1 MTVSHWH
8 EDLAARDE
16 AFSCLKELLEPSSL
30 ATTVTVAV
38 REWGQG
44 LLRLAAALV
53 RENAALERE
62 NAALRERIAELER
75 SAALDSTTSSK
86 PPASDGLKKK
96 NGAQRR
102 TQSQRGK
109 SGRPSGGQPG
119 HKGTTLAQSD
129 SPDRV
134 VDHHPPACPD
144 LFRVSGC
151 GAELSDADRQGAP
164 ACRQV
169 FDVPEPQ
176 PLEVTEHRA
185 HRCLCG
191 ACATLTRAAFPPG
204 VTAPVQY
211 GPRITAWVSYLLY
224 AQFVPE
230 KRLAELMSDIFAV
243 SISTATIAAMG
254 RRTAQRFEGFLDHV
268 ADPIRTQAPVKHLD
282 ETGLR
287 IAARTRWL
295 HVLCTPLLTVLRIGE
310 GRGDVEKNLQGI
322 LVHDDF
328 APYFTIKG
336 VRHGAC
342 NAHHLRELQALI
354 DIEKEEWAT
363 SMHRL
368 LLRARRVAHFARE
381 NDRDVPA
388 SLVAQISRAWD
399 RTLNRAIA
407 FHEAQ
412 PPLQTKK
419 RGRKSAEPV
428 TISRA
433 GSRRTRR
440 GACASSRT
448 RAPRSQTTRPSEIS
462 EWPSC
467 DRKYQAASEPC
478 RAPTTSPSC
487 VPS

>member
-8 EDLAARDE
+8 EDLAARNE
-16 AFSCLKELLEPSSL
+16 AFCCLKELLEPSSL
-30 ATTVTVAV
+30 ATTVVVAV

-44 LLRLAAALV
+44 LLRSATALA
-53 RENAALERE
+53 RENAALEQE

-75 SAALDSTTSSK
+75 SAALNSTTSSK

-96 NGAQRR
+96 SGAQRR

-109 SGRPSGGQPG
+109 SGGPSGGQPG
-119 HKGTTLAQSD
+119 HKGTTLARSD

-134 VDHHPPACPD
+134 VDHHPSTC
-144 LFRVSGC
+144 SGC
-151 GAELSDADRQGAP
+151 GVELSDADRQGAP

-191 ACATLTRAAFPPG
+191 ACGTLTRAAFPPG

-268 ADPIRTQAPVKHLD
+268 ADLIRTQAPVKHLD

-310 GRGDVEKNLQGI
+310 GRGDVEKNLKGI

-354 DIEKEEWAT
+354 DIEKEEWAA

-368 LLRARRVAHFARE
+368 LQRARRAARFARE
-381 NDRDVPA
+381 KDRQVPA
-388 SLVAQISRAWD
+388 SLVARISRAWD
-399 RTLNRAIA
+399 RILEEAIA

-412 PPLQTKK
+412 PPLQIAK
-419 RGRKSAEPV
+419 RGRKK
-428 TISRA
+428 
-433 GSRRTRR
+433 RRIGHNLARR
-440 GACASSRT
+440 LQKHKDE
-448 RAPRSQTTRPSEIS
+448 RAPSI
-462 EWPSC
+462 
-467 DRKYQAASEPC
+467 
-478 RAPTTSPSC
+478 
-487 VPS
+487 

>member
-8 EDLAARDE
+8 EDLAARNE
-16 AFSCLKELLEPSSL
+16 AFCCLKELLEPSSL
-30 ATTVTVAV
+30 ATTVVVAV

-44 LLRLAAALV
+44 LLRSATALA
-53 RENAALERE
+53 RENAALEQE

-75 SAALDSTTSSK
+75 SAALNSTTSSK

-96 NGAQRR
+96 SGAQRR

-109 SGRPSGGQPG
+109 SGGPSGGQPG
-119 HKGTTLAQSD
+119 HKGTTLARSD

-134 VDHHPPACPD
+134 VDHHPSTC
-144 LFRVSGC
+144 SG
-151 GAELSDADRQGAP
+151 ERS
-164 ACRQV
+164 
-169 FDVPEPQ
+169 
-176 PLEVTEHRA
+176 
-185 HRCLCG
+185 
-191 ACATLTRAAFPPG
+191 TRAAFPPG

-268 ADPIRTQAPVKHLD
+268 ADLIRTQAPVKHLD

-310 GRGDVEKNLQGI
+310 GRGDVEKNLKGI

-354 DIEKEEWAT
+354 DIEKEEWAA

-368 LLRARRVAHFARE
+368 LQRARRAARFARE
-381 NDRDVPA
+381 KDRQVPA
-388 SLVAQISRAWD
+388 SLVARISRAWD
-399 RTLNRAIA
+399 RILEEAIA

-412 PPLQTKK
+412 PPLQIAK
-419 RGRKSAEPV
+419 RGRKKRRIGHNLARRLQKHKEGCLRFLTDLRTPFTNNEAERDIRMNKV
-428 TISRA
+428 HEKISGGFR
-433 GSRRTRR
+433 SLQ
-440 GACASSRT
+440 GACNFAGM
-448 RAPRSQTTRPSEIS
+448 RSVIVTA
-462 EWPSC
+462 
-467 DRKYQAASEPC
+467 RKQGWNILQILAHPEPMQLIPIL
-478 RAPTTSPSC
+478 RS
-487 VPS
+487 